1 MAWFS
6 WQQAKQL
13 DPSLN
18 ALDGFF
24 SEPPVKVQTVT
35 GGLTNR
41 CWRLESSQ
49 GLAYVWRPTSNVCK
63 AFSISRHNEY
73 QVLHAIEPLNLGP
86 KPIFVH
92 EQGLLVEWIDGITL
106 TKDGIELEELLPI
119 AATIHQYHSSSI
131 PVVPFSY
138 ISRIDHYWLE
148 LEGKYVGSEFET
160 LYKQWRSEPSVEQIP
175 LALCHFDLGC
185 YNLVRG
191 DQGVKVIDWE
201 YASLA
206 DPRLDL
212 TLILQI
218 TGSPIEESVE
228 RYCQIRN
235 IENTSVWLEGVKAWQ
250 PRTLVMA
257 MLWYLLAY
265 KLWGDEQYL
274 NSAQEF
280 KDLLCLEDHCFE
292 NS

>member
-24 SEPPVKVQTVT
+24 TEPPVKVQTVT

-49 GLAYVWRPTSNVCK
+49 GLVYIWRPTSNVCK

-73 QVLHAIEPLNLGP
+73 QVLNAISSLEIGP
-86 KPIFVH
+86 KPVFIH
-92 EQGLLVEWIDGITL
+92 EQGLLVEWIEGQALSDVGL
-106 TKDGIELEELLPI
+106 PVRDLLSI
-119 AATIHQYHSSSI
+119 AATIHQHPLSAL
-131 PVVPFSY
+131 PLVPFSY

-148 LEGKYVGSEFET
+148 LDGQYADTEFEA
-160 LYKQWRSEPSVEQIP
+160 LYMKWRTEPSVAPVP

-191 DQGVKVIDWE
+191 GSGVKVIDWE
-201 YASLA
+201 YAGIA

-212 TLILQI
+212 TLTIQVEDA
-218 TGSPIEESVE
+218 PVEEAVKQ
-228 RYCQIRN
+228 YCQIRG
-235 IENTSVWLEGVKAWQ
+235 IEDVSLWLSGVKAWQ

-265 KLWGDEQYL
+265 KLWGNEQYL
-274 NSAQEF
+274 NSAYEL
-280 KDLLCLEDHCFE
+280 KGSLCMEDHCFE

>member
-1 MAWFS
+1 
-6 WQQAKQL
+6 
-13 DPSLN
+13 
-18 ALDGFF
+18 
-24 SEPPVKVQTVT
+24 
-35 GGLTNR
+35 
-41 CWRLESSQ
+41 
-49 GLAYVWRPTSNVCK
+49 
-63 AFSISRHNEY
+63 
-73 QVLHAIEPLNLGP
+73 
-86 KPIFVH
+86 
-92 EQGLLVEWIDGITL
+92 ITL

-218 TGSPIEESVE
+218 TDSPIEESVE

-280 KDLLCLEDHCFE
+280 KDL
-292 NS
+292 